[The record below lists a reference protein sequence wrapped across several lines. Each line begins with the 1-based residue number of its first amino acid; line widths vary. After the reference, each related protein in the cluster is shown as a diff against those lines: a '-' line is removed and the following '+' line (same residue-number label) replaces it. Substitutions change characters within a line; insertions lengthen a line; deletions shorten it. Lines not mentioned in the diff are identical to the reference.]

1 MMIARVSIITDLL
14 VRSSVHAFP
23 PSRFPSTAAEWRA
36 KYQEVADMLTE
47 TRAELDEFQQ
57 SSKELEEELEAE
69 LERTEKAQK
78 DLVVKASK
86 AECERD
92 EWKVRHHTSCSAF
105 VPHLSHA
112 ATHLQAKFMTLQTQH
127 NTTVASLQRELD
139 QLRQEHQKVKI
150 QLRELEMGNDDLER
164 NERAILSSLHDTEA
178 KYSRAL
184 EEKILLE
191 HELLDKANVEAESQR
206 IRDELRGTLFTWVY
220 GSLPPIPLALDAN
233 EEIAIL
239 KEKLSQRNSRFSVDS
254 AEESLKPASTPSTST
269 HPSDEDLLRTAPP
282 PGLKLSDLTPGV
294 TETPATR
301 PRPISLTSTHG
312 TFLQRT
318 PRTHLSTP
326 PRALSSALARSN
338 TAPSLTPTP
347 KRLKPPTPR
356 PISTRNITRN
366 ISVASTASTNSA
378 ATTTSRSKGVQMVSE
393 MRARV
398 KNLEQRIHTRV
409 PRLRMGSMSK
419 LTAPAIVQSD
429 TITNISGSST
439 GYSEDL
445 ESTVVAR
452 RSAASPERR
461 KPDGDSGW
469 VLIMEDS
476 PMKDTAKEAR
486 SSRESRR
493 DSNPFSASYRL
504 PPSSYN
510 SSTSPTSITS
520 GRSSS
525 VLSQSAMP
533 SGIRRPQS
541 RLSSDGRTSTS
552 TVSSIPTSVSRP
564 STPTFLPIA
573 SAHLYNSTNG
583 GKRPVGPSPAPQI
596 SGLLPKRGSVG
607 SMSSTNTSSP
617 SMPPPSQLLKFKP
630 KSKLPSLNAL
640 GQSRMVKPTSRR
652 STGPE
657 SLNVEALTTLDLGRS
672 RSGSTSAARSKNK
685 NPI

>member
-1 MMIARVSIITDLL
+1 
-14 VRSSVHAFP
+14 
-23 PSRFPSTAAEWRA
+23 
-36 KYQEVADMLTE
+36 MLAE

-86 AECERD
+86 AESERD
-92 EWKVRHHTSCSAF
+92 EWKT
-105 VPHLSHA
+105 
-112 ATHLQAKFMTLQTQH
+112 KFMSLQTQH

-150 QLRELEMGNDDLER
+150 QLRELELGNDDLER
-164 NERAILSSLHDTEA
+164 NERAISSSLQDTES

-206 IRDELRGTLFTWVY
+206 LRDELR
-220 GSLPPIPLALDAN
+220 DAN

-269 HPSDEDLLRTAPP
+269 HPSDDDLLRTAPP
-282 PGLKLSDLTPGV
+282 PGLKFSDLTSEA
-294 TETPATR
+294 TATPRMR
-301 PRPISLTSTHG
+301 PRPISLNSTRSS
-312 TFLQRT
+312 FLQRT
-318 PRTHLSTP
+318 PRSHLSTP
-326 PRALSSALARSN
+326 PAALSNSLTRST
-338 TAPSLTPTP
+338 TAPNLSPTP

-356 PISTRNITRN
+356 PITARNV
-366 ISVASTASTNSA
+366 SLASTTSSNSA

-393 MRARV
+393 MRAKV

-419 LTAPAIVQSD
+419 ATAPPMTQTD
-429 TITNISGSST
+429 TMTNISGSSA
-439 GYSEDL
+439 GCSEDL
-445 ESTVVAR
+445 ESTIVAR
-452 RSAASPERR
+452 RSGSPERR
-461 KPDGDSGW
+461 KPAGDSGW

-476 PMKDTAKEAR
+476 PIKDAAKETR

-493 DSNPFSASYRL
+493 DSNPFSASYRA

-510 SSTSPTSITS
+510 TSPTSMVST
-520 GRSSS
+520 RSSS

-533 SGIRRPQS
+533 SGVRRPQS

-552 TVSSIPTSVSRP
+552 TVSSIPTSASRP
-564 STPTFLPIA
+564 STPTFLPVA

-583 GKRPVGPSPAPQI
+583 KRSVGPSPAPQI
-596 SGLLPKRGSVG
+596 SGLQSKRSSAGS
-607 SMSSTNTSSP
+607 TSSVNTP
-617 SMPPPSQLLKFKP
+617 SPSIPPPSQLLKFKP
-630 KSKLPSLNAL
+630 KSKLPSLNPL
-640 GQSRMVKPTSRR
+640 GQSRMGKPTGRR

-657 SLNVEALTTLDLGRS
+657 SLNVETLAALDLGRS
-672 RSGSTSAARSKNK
+672 RSGSTSAAYLKNK
-685 NPI
+685 DRI